1 MPARPVTCSS
11 RTKLGRRAALAGV
24 AVALSSRAVHAT
36 PETAR
41 RLLQGFTSTTPR
53 EGRVSLRIPEIA
65 EDGTQVPVT
74 IVVESPMNGADHV
87 RALHVV
93 ADGNP
98 NPGVV
103 SFAFT
108 PLAGRCEVQ
117 FRMRLAQSQRVTALA
132 EMSDGSFWIT
142 TRDVTVTVGGCK
154 G

>member
-1 MPARPVTCSS
+1 M
-11 RTKLGRRAALAGV
+11 RTKPCRQYVGPSLTRRAALAGV
-24 AVALSSRAVHAT
+24 GVALSTRAAHAT

-41 RLLQGFTSTTPR
+41 RLLQGLTSTTPR

-74 IVVESPMNGADHV
+74 IAVESPMSDTDHV

-103 SFAFT
+103 SFTFT

-117 FRMRLAQSQRVTALA
+117 FRVRLAQSQRVTALA
-132 EMSDGSFWIT
+132 EMSDGSFWVT

>member
-1 MPARPVTCSS
+1 MRTRPCRDYPGPSLS
-11 RTKLGRRAALAGV
+11 RRAALAGI
-24 AVALSSRAVHAT
+24 AVALSTRVADAT

-53 EGRVSLRIPEIA
+53 QGRVSLRIPEIA

-74 IVVESPMNGADHV
+74 IVVESPMSGADHV
-87 RALHVV
+87 RALHVL

-117 FRMRLAQSQRVTALA
+117 FRMRLAQSQRVSALA

-142 TRDVTVTVGGCK
+142 TRDVTVTIGGCK